1 MLSLIIIL
9 MLLYAIYTG
18 VRRGFI
24 MQAVYTIGYFI
35 VFWIAKAMS
44 QTLGPKLSL
53 MVPYPSATED
63 SYFAFFQKSIGLS
76 LDDAF
81 YIGVAFVLV
90 MFIGGLL
97 VRFIGLLLNSLT
109 YMPGLKQFNKAAG
122 GLLSFLVVYVGIFL
136 LLYMLALVPVDGLQ
150 KTLENSTVAR
160 VIVLHTPVLTSQVT
174 SWWIAG

>member
-9 MLLYAIYTG
+9 ILLYAIYIGT
-18 VRRGFI
+18 RRGFI

-35 VFWIAKAMS
+35 VFWIAQAMS
-44 QTLGPKLSL
+44 HSLGPKLSL
-53 MVPYPSATED
+53 IVPYPSAIED

-90 MFIGGLL
+90 MFIGSLL
-97 VRFIGLLLNSLT
+97 VRFSGLLLNSLT
-109 YMPGLKQFNKAAG
+109 YMPGLKRFNKTIG
-122 GLLSFLVVYVGIFL
+122 GFLNFLVVYIGIFL
-136 LLYMLALVPVDGLQ
+136 LLYVMALVPLDGLQ
-150 KTLENSTVAR
+150 KTLRDSTVAR